1 MAAGHFSST
10 TASFGGEV
18 LIKAGS
24 DAYSYDAFLWNMS
37 SDGTTLWAVRGGGT
51 LVLCD

>member
-18 LIKAGS
+18 MIKAGA
-24 DAYSYDAFLWNMS
+24 AYSFDAVLWNMS

-51 LVLCD
+51 LSPCE